1 MLIKFSFDK
10 CCNTKSK
17 PLIYLIPQK
26 PNSNFMQNPNLT
38 LNLTKLTKEEL
49 KILVKYELID
59 FLETKYLTKE
69 NEENPKIFSSEKL
82 ELKKQIENKIQE
94 LQKQKADL
102 DKTKTDFETFYPTQ
116 IMTSAWEIFYAWIIR
131 MIMTGKYFTGQIPFE
146 KYFCHA
152 WVLDEKGR
160 KMSKSLGNVVDP
172 SSEIAKYSSDAVRL
186 SLLAGTIAG
195 KNLRYQGKN
204 AEKYRNFIT
213 KIVNVAKFFE
223 YQESLTIT

>member
-1 MLIKFSFDK
+1 MQKL
-10 CCNTKSK
+10 NTKSSTK
-17 PLIYLIPQK
+17 
-26 PNSNFMQNPNLT
+26 FPNLT
-38 LNLTKLTKEEL
+38 
-49 KILVKYELID
+49 
-59 FLETKYLTKE
+59 
-69 NEENPKIFSSEKL
+69 
-82 ELKKQIENKIQE
+82 IQE
-94 LQKQKADL
+94 LEILNKYGLIISKNQNLEEENLNNNFNLKIENIEIENLRQQIKNQIHKLQTQKVDL
-102 DKTKTDFETFYPTQ
+102 DNTKTDFETFYPTQ

-131 MIMTGKYFTGQIPFE
+131 MIMTGKYFTGLIPFE

-186 SLLAGTIAG
+186 LLLSGTIAG

-213 KIVNVAKFFE
+213 KIINVAKFFE
-223 YQESLTIT
+223 YQETLNN

>member
-1 MLIKFSFDK
+1 MQKL
-10 CCNTKSK
+10 NTKSTTK
-17 PLIYLIPQK
+17 
-26 PNSNFMQNPNLT
+26 FPNLT
-38 LNLTKLTKEEL
+38 
-49 KILVKYELID
+49 
-59 FLETKYLTKE
+59 
-69 NEENPKIFSSEKL
+69 
-82 ELKKQIENKIQE
+82 IQE
-94 LQKQKADL
+94 LEILAKYGLINSNQNLEEENLNRNFNLKIENIEIENLKQQIKNQIHKLQTQKTDL
-102 DKTKTDFETFYPTQ
+102 ENTKTDFETFYPTQ

-131 MIMTGKYFTGQIPFE
+131 MIMTGKYFTEVIPFE
-146 KYFCHA
+146 RYFCHA

-186 SLLAGTIAG
+186 SLLSGTIAG

-223 YQESLTIT
+223 YQETLKSSS

>member
-1 MLIKFSFDK
+1 MEIL
-10 CCNTKSK
+10 TK
-17 PLIYLIPQK
+17 I
-26 PNSNFMQNPNLT
+26 NFHFMPKSPKKSPNLT
-38 LNLTKLTKEEL
+38 IQEL
-49 KILVKYELID
+49 KILNKYGLID
-59 FLETKYLTKE
+59 LDQNLEFEEGLDISKKIEIE
-69 NEENPKIFSSEKL
+69 NLKQKI
-82 ELKKQIENKIQE
+82 KKQIDQLQIQKTCLE
-94 LQKQKADL
+94 D
-102 DKTKTDFETFYPTQ
+102 TKTDFETFYPTQ

-172 SSEIAKYSSDAVRL
+172 SLEIAKYSSDAVRL
-186 SLLAGTIAG
+186 SLLAGTVPG
-195 KNLRYQGKN
+195 KNLRYQGKA

-223 YQESLTIT
+223 YQESLKNNI

>member
-1 MLIKFSFDK
+1 MPKS
-10 CCNTKSK
+10 NT
-17 PLIYLIPQK
+17 
-26 PNSNFMQNPNLT
+26 
-38 LNLTKLTKEEL
+38 NLTKTQSKLT
-49 KILVKYELID
+49 
-59 FLETKYLTKE
+59 FLELEILKKHKLIEIKVNSNLTQ
-69 NEENPKIFSSEKL
+69 NLDNLDIKL
-82 ELKKQIENKIQE
+82 EKTEIENLKKEIESKIQQ
-94 LQKQKADL
+94 LQTQKADL
-102 DKTKTDFETFYPTQ
+102 DNIKTDFETFYPTQ

-195 KNLRYQGKN
+195 KNLRYQGKS

-223 YQESLTIT
+223 YQENLKNNI

>member
-1 MLIKFSFDK
+1 MPKS
-10 CCNTKSK
+10 NT
-17 PLIYLIPQK
+17 
-26 PNSNFMQNPNLT
+26 
-38 LNLTKLTKEEL
+38 NLTKTQSNLTFLELELLKKYGLVEKDENSNLTQNVDNLDIKLEKTEIEKLTK
-49 KILVKYELID
+49 KIE
-59 FLETKYLTKE
+59 
-69 NEENPKIFSSEKL
+69 S
-82 ELKKQIENKIQE
+82 KIQQ
-94 LQKQKADL
+94 LQTQKADL
-102 DKTKTDFETFYPTQ
+102 DNIKTDFETFYPTQ

-223 YQESLTIT
+223 YQETLKLNL